1 MAETGPSARPWP
13 ATGCS
18 SFAWKRE
25 SKFITATPSSG
36 NSISHSSARRSSST
50 GVREKFHNKTVKDVP
65 RHFVNHVPGLDTLLG
80 RGFSSVTAIAFHFG
94 NPPINQALF
103 SLTPHPVLT
112 NLDLYPKENKCRQHI
127 TSIVSIF
134 CPHPLWNERSRS

>member
-1 MAETGPSARPWP
+1 MAATGTSARPWP

-65 RHFVNHVPGLDTLLG
+65 RHFVNHVPGLDSPGGRVLYSSQTVGTIHHRQSLSRKIHSPHAPGTEALSAIPKPSLPDFQLLSP
-80 RGFSSVTAIAFHFG
+80 SS
-94 NPPINQALF
+94 
-103 SLTPHPVLT
+103 
-112 NLDLYPKENKCRQHI
+112 
-127 TSIVSIF
+127 
-134 CPHPLWNERSRS
+134 

>member
-1 MAETGPSARPWP
+1 MAATGTSARPWP

-65 RHFVNHVPGLDTLLG
+65 RHFVNHVPGLDTKLG
-80 RGFSSVTAIAFHFG
+80 RGTLKVGQHFSRTDVKSARA
-94 NPPINQALF
+94 
-103 SLTPHPVLT
+103 
-112 NLDLYPKENKCRQHI
+112 
-127 TSIVSIF
+127 
-134 CPHPLWNERSRS
+134 

>member
-1 MAETGPSARPWP
+1 MAATGTSARPWP

-50 GVREKFHNKTVKDVP
+50 GVRKKFHNKTVKDVP
-65 RHFVNHVPGLDTLLG
+65 RHFVNHVPGLDTDEPWGRPVLVPRQQHSEVLLSTEGAVSVWHHQGAQAG
-80 RGFSSVTAIAFHFG
+80 RGTAHASG
-94 NPPINQALF
+94 
-103 SLTPHPVLT
+103 
-112 NLDLYPKENKCRQHI
+112 
-127 TSIVSIF
+127 
-134 CPHPLWNERSRS
+134 